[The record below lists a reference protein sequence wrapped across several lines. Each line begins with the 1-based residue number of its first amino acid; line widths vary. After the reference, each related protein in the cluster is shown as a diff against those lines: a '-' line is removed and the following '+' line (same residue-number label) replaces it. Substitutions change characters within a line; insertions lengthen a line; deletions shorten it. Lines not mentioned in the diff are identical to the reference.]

1 MKSRFQNQIQEKGM
15 VATEA
20 HKNKLNYDYRTKY
33 YSQTELETLQFFCEM
48 ILQKKLHF

>member
-1 MKSRFQNQIQEKGM
+1 MKNRFLSHIQVKEM
-15 VATEA
+15 VVTEV
-20 HKNKLNYDYRTKY
+20 HKNYNQFIKTRY